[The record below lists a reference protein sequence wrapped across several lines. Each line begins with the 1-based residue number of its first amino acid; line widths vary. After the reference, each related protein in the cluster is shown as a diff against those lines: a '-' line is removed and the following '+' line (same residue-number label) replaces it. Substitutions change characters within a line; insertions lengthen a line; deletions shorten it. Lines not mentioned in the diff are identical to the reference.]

1 MLMDDNKI
9 EALISKKLIEPI
21 MAQFKTIYEDIA
33 KEYNIPLD
41 ELIAFL
47 GERIGTPPVKKVN
60 LTAIQNAKN
69 NSKYLNLKTQK
80 AIQQTVSNKK
90 NFIFYDD
97 LGVAVP
103 KQNEAEYADI
113 IKQLNSSESNKASK
127 PEKSQQAGKR
137 PKKEVETAEKSKKV
151 GKRPKK
157 EVETTPETL
166 EETEEKPKQK
176 VAEKS
181 KKEIE
186 TEKKQKVDKKP
197 KKEVETTPETEEKP
211 KQKVAEK
218 SKKEIET
225 AEETEEKPKQQKDG
239 EKSKKEIET
248 AEETEEKPKQQKDG
262 KKPKKEVD
270 EIDEMIKMVSD
281 VNEKRLDYED
291 GKWIDKEM
299 KKVYVK
305 KGQEIEEE
313 EVEDV
318 EYVFTDGSC
327 FNNGKEGSIG
337 GFGIFFG
344 KGDPRNKSKKYKG
357 TTTNNYMELLA
368 IFECFKIFKK
378 NRKYCIISDSE
389 YAINCVTKWYKK
401 WINNGW
407 KNNSNEDVANRELI
421 QSILDKKK
429 EFNVSLMHTKSH
441 QERPQ
446 DVNSFDYLLW
456 YGNNAADKLAKNIT
470 GDIPRNMG
478 QND

>member
-137 PKKEVETAEKSKKV
+137 
-151 GKRPKK
+151 
-157 EVETTPETL
+157 
-166 EETEEKPKQK
+166 
-176 VAEKS
+176 
-181 KKEIE
+181 
-186 TEKKQKVDKKP
+186 P

>member
-166 EETEEKPKQK
+166 E
-176 VAEKS
+176 
-181 KKEIE
+181 
-186 TEKKQKVDKKP
+186 
-197 KKEVETTPETEEKP
+197 ETEEKP

>member
-197 KKEVETTPETEEKP
+197 KKE
-211 KQKVAEK
+211 
-218 SKKEIET
+218 
-225 AEETEEKPKQQKDG
+225 
-239 EKSKKEIET
+239 IET

-407 KNNSNEDVANRELI
+407 KNNSN
-421 QSILDKKK
+421 
-429 EFNVSLMHTKSH
+429 
-441 QERPQ
+441 
-446 DVNSFDYLLW
+446 
-456 YGNNAADKLAKNIT
+456 
-470 GDIPRNMG
+470 
-478 QND
+478 

>member
-166 EETEEKPKQK
+166 E
-176 VAEKS
+176 
-181 KKEIE
+181 
-186 TEKKQKVDKKP
+186 
-197 KKEVETTPETEEKP
+197 ETEEKP

-470 GDIPRNMG
+470 GDIPR
-478 QND
+478 

>member
-176 VAEKS
+176 VA
-181 KKEIE
+181 
-186 TEKKQKVDKKP
+186 
-197 KKEVETTPETEEKP
+197 
-211 KQKVAEK
+211 
-218 SKKEIET
+218 
-225 AEETEEKPKQQKDG
+225 